1 MLFIRRRIEVNNK
14 FSRGKKLRHVPFF
27 LRRQRNDEI
36 GWTNWMSNRLLFCQ
50 LRMFRHR
57 PDPWPPGPLGPFF
70 KPFRLEKAHSAPPS
84 HLCFLLVQLL
94 PHCLS
99 ETRDSTRVHSFALGS
114 GTHTPIHLSPFSFCL
129 AVVMPSHPS
138 SSCSIPSSS
147 CSVLPLLPSFL

>member
-1 MLFIRRRIEVNNK
+1 MFLFFCEAKEMMRLVGQIGCPIA
-14 FSRGKKLRHVPFF
+14 FF
-27 LRRQRNDEI
+27 FVSFECSVIDQTH
-36 GWTNWMSNRLLFCQ
+36 G
-50 LRMFRHR
+50 HR
-57 PDPWPPGPLGPFF
+57 VLCGPFF